1 MNICQISN
9 ILECLRS
16 TSTSYS
22 AFRLD
27 RLHLEYILSSVSLE
41 STDGSDMSYLL
52 LEMATIYIRNV
63 ESDSEDIY
71 MIITDMIY

>member
-1 MNICQISN
+1 MTPLNLLFVPFIYFTWNKICIFF
-9 ILECLRS
+9 
-16 TSTSYS
+16 Y
-22 AFRLD
+22 
-27 RLHLEYILSSVSLE
+27 VSLE
-41 STDGSDMSYLL
+41 STDGSDRISYLHSL

>member
-1 MNICQISN
+1 M
-9 ILECLRS
+9 
-16 TSTSYS
+16 
-22 AFRLD
+22 
-27 RLHLEYILSSVSLE
+27 SLE
-41 STDGSDMSYLL
+41 STDGSDRISYLHSL

>member
-1 MNICQISN
+1 M
-9 ILECLRS
+9 
-16 TSTSYS
+16 
-22 AFRLD
+22 
-27 RLHLEYILSSVSLE
+27 SLE
-41 STDGSDMSYLL
+41 STDGSDRMSYLL